1 MNFSLPPA
9 MESFIR
15 KQVKSGRYG
24 NASEVIRDGLRLLID
39 ATTRQEQELAAL
51 KREIDKGLKSGTPI
65 DEDVVFRHLK
75 TARARRLKARNGA
88 R

>member
-9 MESFIR
+9 MEAFIR

-24 NASEVIRDGLRLLID
+24 NASEVIRDGLRLLMD
-39 ATTRQEQELAAL
+39 AMTDRRRKLEDLRREIQIGLNSGEPIEESVVFERL
-51 KREIDKGLKSGTPI
+51 KR
-65 DEDVVFRHLK
+65 
-75 TARARRLKARNGA
+75 ARAKRLKARNGA